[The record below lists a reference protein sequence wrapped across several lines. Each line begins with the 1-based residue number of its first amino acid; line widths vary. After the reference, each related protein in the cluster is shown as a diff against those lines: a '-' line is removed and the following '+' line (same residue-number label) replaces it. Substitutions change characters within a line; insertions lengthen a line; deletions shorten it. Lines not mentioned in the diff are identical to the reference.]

1 MLISTR
7 CQVHTILVPMRGVTL
22 PELVLAVAIAG
33 LTAGLGVPRIAA
45 LRDRLAVEREAAALL
60 VAYQRARLVA
70 STTGQPVRLL
80 VTAER
85 LSAYTLR
92 AGDSSLAWQAPGP
105 AAVGVQLVAIPAPP
119 LFVPGGV
126 TIGVSNGR
134 YVLSKGGVSRT
145 LIASR
150 LGRLRVARP

>member
-1 MLISTR
+1 
-7 CQVHTILVPMRGVTL
+7 MRGVTL
-22 PELVLAVAIAG
+22 PELLLAVAIVGLCAG
-33 LTAGLGVPRIAA
+33 IGVPRITA
-45 LRDRLAVEREAAALL
+45 LRDRLAVEREAAGLF

-80 VTAER
+80 VTAES
-85 LSAYTLR
+85 LSAYALR
-92 AGDSSLAWQAPGP
+92 AGDSTLAWRVPGP
-105 AAVGVQLVAIPAPP
+105 AAGGVQLVSIPAPP

-150 LGRLRVARP
+150 LGRLRVSRP

>member
-1 MLISTR
+1 
-7 CQVHTILVPMRGVTL
+7 MRGVTL
-22 PELVLAVAIAG
+22 PELVLAIAIAG
-33 LTAGLGVPRIAA
+33 LCAGIGVPKIAA

-85 LSAYTLR
+85 LSAYALR

-105 AAVGVQLVAIPAPP
+105 AAAGVQLVAIPSPP

-134 YVLSKGGVSRT
+134 YVLAKGGVSRT

-150 LGRLRVARP
+150 LGRLRISRP